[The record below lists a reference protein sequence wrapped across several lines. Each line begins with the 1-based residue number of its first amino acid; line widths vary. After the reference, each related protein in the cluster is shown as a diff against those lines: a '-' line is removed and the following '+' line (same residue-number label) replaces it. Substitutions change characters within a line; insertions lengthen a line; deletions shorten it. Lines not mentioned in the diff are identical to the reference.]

1 MGYNPTAYYSSRGAE
16 YGQTGAA
23 GRAAGIEDVLKE
35 KAAAKKVTQAAT
47 DKLKKKGSRISVW
60 QGLGNIAKAVS
71 KAAIMAGKKSFI
83 ANPLY
88 GTLLTMAFKGAPA
101 LFEKLGV
108 KGFKEVESP
117 EYSKKYDVYE
127 PYEEGFEDAKSS
139 IRSELG
145 LGHLL
150 GEGGST
156 LLDLY
161 MTEQSK
167 KLFDKFG
174 GSGKEDVKKII
185 DPEGYQFTGSSL
197 NQQDI
202 ARESIQ
208 SAFGAKDT
216 TQLYDILAGQ
226 TDLDF
231 FGSEYET
238 ATGTSDWSKYYSDLF
253 GSKMGRG

>member
-47 DKLKKKGSRISVW
+47 DKLKKKGSLISMI
-60 QGLGNIAKAVS
+60 QGFGNLAKTGVKAAMFAGKAVNPLL
-71 KAAIMAGKKSFI
+71 ATLGIMAI
-83 ANPLY
+83 
-88 GTLLTMAFKGAPA
+88 KGAPT

-174 GSGKEDVKKII
+174 GSGEGDMKKII

>member
-1 MGYNPTAYYSSRGAE
+1 MAYNPTAYYSSRGAE

-23 GRAAGIEDVLKE
+23 GRAAGIGDVLKE
-35 KAAAKKVTQAAT
+35 KAAAKKSTRTAT
-47 DKLKKKGSRISVW
+47 GKLEKKAQKISFW
-60 QGLGNIAKAVS
+60 QGLGNIMKGVS
-71 KAAIMAGKKSFI
+71 KAAILAGKMT
-83 ANPLY
+83 PGT
-88 GTLLTMAFKGAPA
+88 GTLLTMAFEAAPA
-101 LFEKLGV
+101 LLEKAGV
-108 KGFKEVESP
+108 RGYKEVESP

-127 PYEEGFEDAKSS
+127 PYEEAFEGAKGS

-145 LGHLL
+145 MGSLL
-150 GEGGST
+150 AKGGST

-161 MTEQSK
+161 TTKHSK
-167 KLFDKFG
+167 EMLDKLLPPGTSEAKP
-174 GSGKEDVKKII
+174 DV
-185 DPEGYQFTGSSL
+185 SSIFSPT
-197 NQQDI
+197 QQDL
-202 ARESIQ
+202 AKEATM